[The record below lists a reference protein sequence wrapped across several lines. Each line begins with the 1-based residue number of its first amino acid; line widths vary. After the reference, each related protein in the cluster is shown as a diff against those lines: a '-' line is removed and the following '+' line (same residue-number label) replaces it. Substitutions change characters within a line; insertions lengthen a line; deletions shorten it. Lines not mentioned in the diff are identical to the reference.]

1 MDEMT
6 LLSKRLEY
14 TMRAKKK
21 KTISK
26 NRLKE
31 RGKKMTIPLMKNKMS
46 YLK

>member
-6 LLSKRLEY
+6 ILSKRLKY

-21 KTISK
+21 DNFKKQTK
-26 NRLKE
+26 RK
-31 RGKKMTIPLMKNKMS
+31 GKKMTIPLMKNKMS